1 MLTLGAGYEAW
12 LAAHPTRL
20 PAAARDPDDVVLQ
33 VYTSGTS
40 GRPKGVL
47 LTNRNLATKVPG
59 VTPRWGLDADSRSL
73 LATPL
78 FHVGALSWGL
88 AGLHA
93 GATTVLAG
101 DARPPRCSAT

>member
-1 MLTLGAGYEAW
+1 M
-12 LAAHPTRL
+12 
-20 PAAARDPDDVVLQ
+20 VLQ

-47 LTNRNLATKVPG
+47 LTNGNLATKVPG
-59 VTPRWGLDADSRSL
+59 VTPRWGLGPDSVSL

-93 GATTVLAG
+93 GATTLLAG
-101 DARPPRCSAT
+101 DASSRPCSGT

>member
-1 MLTLGAGYEAW
+1 M
-12 LAAHPTRL
+12 
-20 PAAARDPDDVVLQ
+20 VLQ

-47 LTNRNLATKVPG
+47 LTNGNLATKVPG
-59 VTPRWGLDADSRSL
+59 VIPRWGLGPDSVSL

-101 DARPPRCSAT
+101 DASSATLLGAPGATTRSRTPSSCRR